1 MVKYNKVLVTGG
13 SGFLGTRLRIAQP
26 DWVYVSSKDYD
37 LLNEDECD
45 KMFSDIKPDAVIHLA
60 AKVGGI
66 KDNAEH
72 QGDFFYQNTKINCN
86 VVNAAKNAGV
96 KRLLASLSTCAFPD
110 KCRTYPMTEEDLFMG
125 SPAET
130 NLSYGYT
137 KRLLHVQCL
146 SYRKQYGLNYSTFC
160 PSNLYGPAD
169 HFDSD
174 KSHFVPAL
182 VKKLHSASDGEW
194 VEFWGTGL
202 PLRQQL
208 YVDDLAELIP
218 SLLSEHNSDIPLIV
232 APNENLTIKTM
243 IEKGLKSCGKR
254 IEYSFNG
261 KISGQFRKDGSN
273 ARLMEIC
280 PDLSFTPFE
289 EGFKKTYEWYE
300 KQSFNHRN

>member
-1 MVKYNKVLVTGG
+1 MVEKVLVTGG
-13 SGFLGTRLRIAQP
+13 SGFLGKRLSLVKP
-26 DWVYVSSKDYD
+26 DWVYVSSKDYN

-60 AKVGGI
+60 ARVGGI

-96 KRLLASLSTCAFPD
+96 KRLLASLSTCAFPNQ
-110 KCRTYPMTEEDLFMG
+110 CATYPMVEGMIFAG
-125 SPAET
+125 APAET

-160 PSNLYGPAD
+160 PSNLYGPED
-169 HFDSD
+169 HFDPQ

-182 VKKLHSASDGEW
+182 VKKVHDANEGDSLM
-194 VEFWGTGL
+194 FWGTGL

-208 YVDDLAELIP
+208 YIDDLATLIP
-218 SLLSEHNSDIPLIV
+218 MLLEDHNSEVPLIV
-232 APNENLTIKTM
+232 APLENLMIKDM
-243 IEKGLKSCGKR
+243 VAMGVEVANKKL
-254 IEYSFNG
+254 EYSFNNE
-261 KISGQFRKDGSN
+261 ISGQFRKDGSN
-273 ARLMEIC
+273 AKLMEMY
-280 PDLSFTPFE
+280 PDLSFTPFK
-289 EGFKKTYEWYE
+289 EGFNKTYEWYKE
-300 KQSFNHRN
+300 SVYNRN